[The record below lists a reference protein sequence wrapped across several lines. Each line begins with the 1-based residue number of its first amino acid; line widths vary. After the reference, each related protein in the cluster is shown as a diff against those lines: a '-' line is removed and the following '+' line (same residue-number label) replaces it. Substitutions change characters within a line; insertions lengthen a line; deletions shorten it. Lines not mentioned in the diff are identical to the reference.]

1 MKEWKGTK
9 VPFFFIDMPNIC
21 GTIKCEVKM
30 INASAWKYVQD
41 EDGMIYRIQV
51 SGINSKNRSTV
62 KESLK
67 DWSLVADGWSN
78 DGELFVY
85 TKKFK
90 DPFEWDKWCKRF
102 KAFNLSVL
110 DKKGTVKKKLSETM
124 GRTCGNCGMKGH
136 NSRTCLKK

>member
-1 MKEWKGTK
+1 
-9 VPFFFIDMPNIC
+9 
-21 GTIKCEVKM
+21 M

-41 EDGMIYRIQV
+41 NDGMIYRIQV
-51 SGINSKNRSTV
+51 SGINHKNRSTV

-67 DWSLVADGWSN
+67 DWNLVADGWSN

-90 DPFEWDKWCKRF
+90 DPFEWDKWCKKFR
-102 KAFNLSVL
+102 AFNLNVL
-110 DKKGTVKKKLSETM
+110 DKKGTVKKKISESS